1 MLYTVEIDFLSPQHE
16 PEWNAWY
23 HGNLPLLLG
32 VPGFETAQRFERIGG
47 AGYRFLAA
55 YTLTTLDA
63 FESEEYRAIGG
74 GGTASSKWKEWIS
87 RRRNVQSGVDWMPEV
102 TDDGRVLLTER
113 EPAQMDK
120 SDIIFLPLSAVALA
134 KEPGRRHIAITS
146 PDTASRLRLEDSE
159 AIAVYRSIG
168 PQHSRAAKVVRP

>member
-32 VPGFETAQRFERIGG
+32 VPGFETAQRFERIGE

-74 GGTASSKWKEWIS
+74 GGTASAKWREWIS
-87 RRRNVQSGVDWMPEV
+87 RRRNVQSGVDWVPEV
-102 TDDGRVLLTER
+102 TEEGRALLTES
-113 EPAQMDK
+113 EPGEMDLP
-120 SDIIFLPLSAVALA
+120 DVIFLPIGAVALA
-134 KEPGRRHIAITS
+134 KQPERRHIAITS
-146 PDTASRLRLEDSE
+146 SDTASRLRLEDSE
-159 AIAVYRSIG
+159 AIAVYRPIG
-168 PQHSRAAKVVRP
+168 PQHSRAAKGVRS